1 MKNNWMEEILED
13 ERHRQALRVIIEDV
27 NKKSMEEIEMS
38 IRKDEAE
45 IEANK
50 DKICFT
56 SNGKRILMRQPFPYK
71 IKPNE

>member
-1 MKNNWMEEILED
+1 MKNNWLEEILED
-13 ERHRQALRVIIEDV
+13 ERHRQELKAIIEEV

-38 IRKDEAE
+38 IRKNEEE

-50 DKICFT
+50 DKISFT
-56 SNGKRILMRQPFPYK
+56 SNGKRIIMRQPFPYK